1 MGGSIK
7 IDFCHFEMTCECTGL
22 LWTRV
27 EINMTHPTII
37 TDCAFH
43 DTCFAVELYYIDN
56 TVSFKLCLIG
66 RIPTVQLKIPGKSMA
81 KSGSRTSV
89 AKSQSLP
96 LVDS

>member
-43 DTCFAVELYYIDN
+43 DTCFAVELYYIGN
-56 TVSFKLCLIG
+56 TVLFKLCLIG
-66 RIPTVQLKIPGKSMA
+66 YGALGPT
-81 KSGSRTSV
+81 
-89 AKSQSLP
+89 QSHDTVP
-96 LVDS
+96 LR